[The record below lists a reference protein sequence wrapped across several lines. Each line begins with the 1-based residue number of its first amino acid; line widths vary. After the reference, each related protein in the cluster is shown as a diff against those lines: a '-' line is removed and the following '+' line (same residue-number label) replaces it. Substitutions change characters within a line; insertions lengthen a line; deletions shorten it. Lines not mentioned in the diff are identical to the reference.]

1 MNSLHPYRKSRSKI
15 ASHKVRQLN
24 LKFKIRQSLQ
34 GKKSATYQWSSMP
47 LIGNSEFGTQI
58 ENLKGGIIHC
68 LAQRHARQ
76 LAKQAISLLT
86 GETTV
91 WRILKF

>member
-1 MNSLHPYRKSRSKI
+1 M
-15 ASHKVRQLN
+15 
-24 LKFKIRQSLQ
+24 Q
-34 GKKSATYQWSSMP
+34 GKSVSYQQNSMQ

-58 ENLKGGIIHC
+58 ENIEHGIIHC
-68 LAQRHARQ
+68 LAQSHARQ

-91 WRILKF
+91 WRILKI